1 MVINTDVCREL
12 EEHPE
17 KVEAFFR
24 IKHPGIIPDLLS
36 AESATKQLV
45 NHQHISLKL
54 VKCGT
59 FGYRDSAVLLGDSS
73 HTMTPFHAM
82 GMITGLEDVR
92 IFFEEFLDR
101 AHRRLPF
108 SSEQQTV
115 KPFFCPAG
123 VVEEYTNHR
132 RPDVQAMTDM
142 AAEHYHELR
151 IGVRS
156 RANRAKKLVESTLLK
171 YAPVLDWATLYWRI
185 QFGHERFS
193 VIRKKEDQQ
202 KRIIKSL
209 APCLFFFLTW
219 LATSIVLFPPPLTLG
234 QCGEKEL

>member
-1 MVINTDVCREL
+1 MVAHKEVCREL

-17 KVEAFFR
+17 KVEVFFR
-24 IKHPGIIPDLLS
+24 TKHPGIIPDLLS
-36 AESATKQLV
+36 AQSATEQFV
-45 NHQHISLKL
+45 SHQHISLKS
-54 VKCGT
+54 VKCGK
-59 FGYRDSAVLLGDSS
+59 FGYEDSAVLLGDSS

-92 IFFEEFLDR
+92 VFFEEFIDR
-101 AHRRLPF
+101 AHRSPLY
-108 SSEQQTV
+108 SEQV
-115 KPFFCPAG
+115 GKPFCPKG
-123 VVEEYTNHR
+123 VVQKYTDHR

-156 RANRAKKLVESTLLK
+156 RANRSKKLVESTLQK

-185 QFGHERFS
+185 QFSHERFY
-193 VIRKKEDQQ
+193 VVRKKEDRQ

-209 APCLFFFLTW
+209 VPCFFLTSL
-219 LATSIVLFPPPLTLG
+219 LAAVVLFVR
-234 QCGEKEL
+234 